1 MVKKAKRVENIKNSK
16 AEKSIKNSEKLVK
29 SMKKELKKL
38 LTSLKKKGV
47 DARDDATTLSA
58 LRLMINTTLEM
69 LPTAASTYYKYPGQ
83 GTAYSYTNI
92 VQTVL
97 QLMETIRGVSDL
109 QAQVEHIQK
118 EIINT
123 GLKLI
128 VSNLSEEM
136 FELKRWAKLN
146 LDKKA
151 YRQFDVKL
159 DNSLRNQGS
168 FIKDVIG
175 KMEQDLLEY
184 LVE

>member
-16 AEKSIKNSEKLVK
+16 AEKSFERSEKLIK
-29 SMKKELKKL
+29 GINKEYKNLMKR
-38 LTSLKKKGV
+38 LKKKGV
-47 DARDDATTLSA
+47 DARDDATTLST
-58 LRLMINTTLEM
+58 LRLLFETTVEMIPE
-69 LPTAASTYYKYPGQ
+69 AARSYHKYPGQ
-83 GTAYSYTNI
+83 NAAYSYTNL